1 MKGTE
6 FILRSLVSDGIDH
19 LFMVPGGLIDPFLPA
34 LQNVPEIRPVVAA
47 QEGGAAF
54 MADGY
59 ARASGR
65 FGACLVIGGPGL
77 TNTVTAVSAAFVDG
91 SPVLVLSGEV
101 AAYMEGL
108 GFFQDAT
115 AGTFNDTAILS
126 TVTAESYS
134 VPDLRLLHHRYRGAL
149 KRMFGDIPVPVH
161 LSLPMNIETGDI
173 SVVPS
178 PVAPDLL
185 RVRTLDFE
193 SANDF
198 WPHLIGSDGKL
209 AVRIA
214 ILAGMD
220 AMSEG
225 APEALRAVAE
235 RFQIPVATTQ
245 SAKGTFPEDHGLSL
259 GVFGYAG
266 TRHAS
271 QALLEGD
278 LDLLIVLGAAFSQRD
293 SMHWSSRLKPGNG
306 IFTVN
311 SSAVNV
317 GCHGETVTFVRGHA
331 GAFLNWLLAAP
342 AEKLEAIS
350 QGASSRKAWL
360 EEIRSAP
367 RHYDMENCASGQI
380 PIHPARLISE
390 CRRALPRD
398 TIALVDSGAHR
409 AFAVHYWESYGP
421 REFLTAAGLGP
432 MGWAI
437 PAAVGAKAARPESP
451 VVVFTGD
458 GCMQM
463 HGIEIQTAARFGLP
477 VIFVVLNNAALGN
490 VWMRAHKE
498 GPVPA
503 RLTEVPDHDWA
514 GFARALGVEA
524 ETVRDPGMIAP
535 VINLALDSGKA
546 FLIDIKTERNAPT
559 PVEPFRQAAL
569 TWSYLE

>member
-6 FILRSLVSDGIDH
+6 FILRSLVADGIDH
-19 LFMVPGGLIDPFLPA
+19 LFLVPGGLIDPFLPA
-34 LQNVPEIRPVVAA
+34 LQNVPEIRPLVAA

-101 AAYMEGL
+101 TAYMEGL
-108 GFFQDAT
+108 GLFQDAT
-115 AGTFNDTAILS
+115 AGTFNDSAILS
-126 TVTAESYS
+126 TITAESYS
-134 VPDLRLLHHRYRGAL
+134 VPDARLLHHRYRGAL

-161 LSLPMNIETGDI
+161 LSLPRSVETGD
-173 SVVPS
+173 VAAVPS
-178 PVAPDLL
+178 PVAPELL

-198 WPHLIGSDGKL
+198 WQHLTGSDGKL

-214 ILAGMD
+214 MLVGTDTMHD
-220 AMSEG
+220 G
-225 APEALRAVAE
+225 APEALRTVAE
-235 RFQIPVATTQ
+235 RFHIPVATTQ
-245 SAKGTFPEDHGLSL
+245 TAKGTFPEDHELSL

-266 TRHAS
+266 TRHATL
-271 QALLEGD
+271 ALLEGD
-278 LDLLIVLGAAFSQRD
+278 LDLLIVLGAAFNQRD
-293 SMHWSSRLKPGNG
+293 SMHWSSKLKPNYG

-317 GCHGETVTFVRGHA
+317 GCHGESVTFVRGHA

-342 AEKLEAIS
+342 AEKLSALS
-350 QGASSRKAWL
+350 QGGSARKEWL
-360 EEIRSAP
+360 EEIRSAQ
-367 RHYDMENCASGQI
+367 RYFDVENCTSDQI
-380 PIHPARLISE
+380 PIHPARLVAE

-398 TIALVDSGAHR
+398 TIALVDSGAHS

-421 REFLTAAGLGP
+421 RAFLTAAGLGP

-437 PAAVGAKAARPESP
+437 PAAIGAKAARPESP

-463 HGIEIQTAARFGLP
+463 HGIEIQTGARFGLP

-490 VWMRAHKE
+490 VWLRAHTE

-503 RLTEVPDHDWA
+503 RLTEIPDHDWA
-514 GFARALGVEA
+514 GFARALGLDA
-524 ETVRDPGMIAP
+524 EMVCDPGMIAP
-535 VINLALDSGKA
+535 VIKKALDSGKS
-546 FLIDIKTERNAPT
+546 FLIDVKTERNALT
-559 PVEPFRQAAL
+559 PIEPYRQAAQR
-569 TWSYLE
+569 WSYLE

>member
-6 FILRSLVSDGIDH
+6 FILRSLVADGVDH
-19 LFMVPGGLIDPFLPA
+19 LFLVPGGLIDPFLPA
-34 LQNVPEIRPVVAA
+34 LQKVFEIHPIVAA
-47 QEGGAAF
+47 QEGGAAY

-77 TNTVTAVSAAFVDG
+77 TNTVTAVSAAFADG

-101 AAYMEGL
+101 ASFMEGL
-108 GFFQDAT
+108 GLFQDAT

-134 VPDLRLLHHRYRGAL
+134 VPDPRLLHHRYRGAL
-149 KRMFGDIPVPVH
+149 KRMFGDISAPVH
-161 LSLPMNIETGDI
+161 LSLPGNVVTGEI
-173 SVVPS
+173 SVAPS
-178 PVAPDLL
+178 PVAPELL

-198 WPHLIGSDGKL
+198 WQHLIGRNGKS

-214 ILAGMD
+214 ILAGAD
-220 AMSEG
+220 VLHAG
-225 APEALRAVAE
+225 APEALRTVAE

-245 SAKGTFPEDHGLSL
+245 PAKGVFPEDHELSL

-266 TRHAS
+266 TRHATS
-271 QALLEGD
+271 ALLEGD
-278 LDLLIVLGAAFSQRD
+278 SDLLIVLGAAFNQRD
-293 SMHWSSRLKPGNG
+293 SMHWSSRLMPCNG
-306 IFTVN
+306 IFAVS
-311 SSAVNV
+311 SSAVDV
-317 GCHGETVTFVRGHA
+317 GCHGEQVTFVRGHA
-331 GAFLNWLLAAP
+331 GAFLDWLLDAP
-342 AEKLEAIS
+342 AKRLKVLS
-350 QGASSRKAWL
+350 QGAAQRKAWVD
-360 EEIRSAP
+360 EIRSTP
-367 RHYDMENCASGQI
+367 RYYDAENCASDQI
-380 PIHPARLISE
+380 PIHPARLVVE
-390 CRRALPRD
+390 CRRVLPRD

-409 AFAVHYWESYGP
+409 AYAVHYWESYGP
-421 REFLTAAGLGP
+421 GRFLTAACLGP

-437 PAAVGAKAARPESP
+437 PAAIGAKAARPESP

-463 HGIEIQTAARFGLP
+463 HGIEIQSAARFGLP

-490 VWMRAHKE
+490 VWLRAHME

-514 GFARALGVEA
+514 AFARALGVDA
-524 ETVRDPGMIAP
+524 TTVREPGLIAP
-535 VINLALDSGKA
+535 AIQQAHECGKA
-546 FLIDIKTERNAPT
+546 FLIDVKTERNAPT
-559 PVEPFRQAAL
+559 PIEPYRQAAQ
-569 TWSYLE
+569 TWSYQE

>member
-1 MKGTE
+1 MKGTD
-6 FILRSLVSDGIDH
+6 FILRSLVADGIDH
-19 LFMVPGGLIDPFLPA
+19 LFLVPGGLIDSFLPA
-34 LQNVPEIRPVVAA
+34 LQNVPELRPIVAA

-59 ARASGR
+59 ARAGGR

-101 AAYMEGL
+101 ATYMEGL
-108 GFFQDAT
+108 GVFQDAS

-126 TVTAESYS
+126 AVTAESYS
-134 VPDLRLLHHRYRGAL
+134 VPDPRLLHHRYRGAV
-149 KRMFGDIPVPVH
+149 KRMFNDLPVPVH
-161 LSLPMNIETGDI
+161 LSLPRNIETGD
-173 SVVPS
+173 VAAVPS

-193 SANDF
+193 GANRF
-198 WPHLIGSDGKL
+198 WSRLIGSDGKP

-214 ILAGMD
+214 ILAGAD
-220 AMSEG
+220 ALSDG
-225 APEALRAVAE
+225 APGALRAVAE
-235 RFQIPVATTQ
+235 RFNIPVATTQ
-245 SAKGTFPEDHGLSL
+245 SAKGAFPEDHELSL

-266 TRHAS
+266 TRHATL
-271 QALLEGD
+271 ALLEND
-278 LDLLIVLGAAFSQRD
+278 PDLLIVLGEAFSQRD
-293 SMHWSSRLKPGNG
+293 SMHWSTRLKPGNG

-311 SSAVNV
+311 SSAVTV
-317 GCHGETVTFVRGHA
+317 GCHGESVTFVRGHA
-331 GAFLNWLLAAP
+331 GSFLNWLMAAP
-342 AEKLEAIS
+342 AEKLDALS
-350 QGASSRKAWL
+350 HDSPARKAWV

-367 RHYDMENCASGQI
+367 RYYDPENCASIQV
-380 PIHPARLISE
+380 PIHPARLVTE

-409 AFAVHYWESYGP
+409 AFAVHYWESYGA

-477 VIFVVLNNAALGN
+477 VIFVVFNNAALGN
-490 VWMRAHKE
+490 VWLRAHTE

-503 RLTEVPDHDWA
+503 GLTEIPDHDWA

-524 ETVRDPGMIAP
+524 ETVREPGMIAP
-535 VINLALDSGKA
+535 LIRRALESGKA
-546 FLIDIKTERNAPT
+546 FLIDVKTERAAPT
-559 PVEPFRQAAL
+559 PIEPYRQAAQK
-569 TWSYLE
+569 WSYLE